1 MADKIIGNEL
11 FWLAAM
17 APPLLFF
24 LCLLGNRAWQALKS
38 IHHRL
43 ANRQP
48 SRLALAL
55 GATIPLAFAAF
66 IALQLLWAATDDY
79 RTARCEREHQA
90 RLAKCFDEREDK
102 KAKAKLELVNAQ
114 TKCDSKKKED
124 LAKCE
129 SAYNEALE
137 NCASTRDDAIRQAE
151 EKARVER
158 LKCAGDP
165 SCLFLVDLA
174 LDMAINIANSEYTK
188 CVENADGAK
197 KECEDNTKAA
207 HTRCMEDAQADHD
220 LKFALADLAY
230 DRCVKNS
237 ENQRDACLNPDDSSY

>member
-1 MADKIIGNEL
+1 MTDKIIGNEF

-24 LCLLGNRAWQALKS
+24 FCLLGNRAWQTLKS

-43 ANRQP
+43 ANRKP
-48 SRLALAL
+48 SHFALAL
-55 GATIPLAFAAF
+55 GATIPLAFATF
-66 IALQLLWAATDDY
+66 ITLQLLRAATDDN
-79 RTARCEREHQA
+79 RVARCEREHQA
-90 RLAKCFDEREDK
+90 RLAKCYDEREDK
-102 KAKAKLELVNAQ
+102 KAKAKLELANAQ
-114 TKCDSKKKED
+114 AKCDSKKEED

-129 SAYNEALE
+129 SKHTRDVE

-165 SCLFLVDLA
+165 LCLFLVDLD
-174 LDMAINIANSEYTK
+174 LKMAKNNANSGYTK
-188 CVENADGAK
+188 CVENADSAK
-197 KECEDNTKAA
+197 KECEDNAKAA